1 MASSQPLSPVA
12 RLALGALCIAGGI
25 LPILAAFDVAPFHQ
39 RDIHGPPWLAGV
51 AGGIF
56 VVAGIAMFMGDSGC
70 KGWLSQ
76 VLSFCL
82 LGAFAAIGNWIA
94 FGPGPRE
101 CSGGFTAFWFSSRHA
116 AAEFECRAAFG
127 IGALAMNGTL
137 IYLLAQLP
145 KKLLGETTATEWIEK
160 LGGGA
165 LLASL
170 LPLLLPLLV
179 FGIVSAIIAGLCEYW
194 KTGKWPRNEE
204 FIARMKKRKEERE
217 RGISSGG

>member
-1 MASSQPLSPVA
+1 MASSPPLSPAA
-12 RLALGALCIAGGI
+12 RLALGALCIAAGV
-25 LPILAAFDVAPFHQ
+25 LPILAAFDVGPFHQ

-56 VVAGIAMFMGDSGC
+56 VVAGIAMFMGESGR

-76 VLSFCL
+76 VLFFCL

-127 IGALAMNGTL
+127 FGALIMDGTL
-137 IYLLAQLP
+137 VYLLAQLP
-145 KKLLGETTATEWIEK
+145 KKLLGATTVTNLIEK
-160 LGGGA
+160 FGQGV
-165 LLASL
+165 LLVSL

-179 FGIVSAIIAGLCEYW
+179 FGIVSAIFAGLREYL
-194 KTGKWPRNEE
+194 KTGKWPLNEE
-204 FIARMKKRKEERE
+204 FIERMKKRKETQRTDKD
-217 RGISSGG
+217 